1 MFFQD
6 VITNKREKKKH
17 LIERNNK
24 NIRINEIRP
33 VINSDYS
40 DFIFPQIVHNK
51 NAMKIRRL
59 SKQPK
64 SFMCKK

>member
-40 DFIFPQIVHNK
+40 DFIFPQLFRTK
-51 NAMKIRRL
+51 M
-59 SKQPK
+59 Q
-64 SFMCKK
+64 